1 MSGVYDPET
10 GVFDLKTRALEPV
23 MTALSRLIAAAAIGG
38 CLAACAS
45 TPAPYYGP
53 SSMSRDGTGFSELRI
68 EDRRWR
74 VSYNGAPGMSAGE
87 AERLAIRRAADIV
100 LNNRLEWFTIVHS
113 RALEEPPARSSG
125 SPVRV
130 GGSIGRGWGSGG
142 FRSTSVGVGISMGVG
157 STAQSRPRAE
167 AVIEIIAGSG
177 EPRPDGAYD
186 AAIIA
191 AEPRV

>member
-1 MSGVYDPET
+1 MT
-10 GVFDLKTRALEPV
+10 V
-23 MTALSRLIAAAAIGG
+23 MIRLIAVAAIGG
-38 CLAACAS
+38 FLAACAS
-45 TPAPYYGP
+45 NPAPYYGP

-100 LNNRLEWFTIVHS
+100 VNNGLEWFTIVDG
-113 RALEEPPARSSG
+113 RTLQAPEARSGG

-130 GGSIGRGWGSGG
+130 GGSVGRGWGSGG
-142 FRSTSVGVGISMGVG
+142 FRSSSVGLGISMGVG
-157 STAQSRPRAE
+157 SGSQSGPRAE
-167 AVIEIIAGSG
+167 VVIEIIAGAG

-191 AEPRV
+191 SEPLS